1 MGGRAQQGTDQHG
14 LEGCVLGVVSS
25 DPGLSL
31 GGPFGSPPPS
41 PKGPAVFGSLG
52 HHQRPVSDRWEGR
65 RGHSALPACLTLG
78 RTLLALP
85 HLVSLQEAS
94 SWGGSQDS
102 SGGPW
107 GPQSGSPKPQLCSR
121 KSSECPDPPRGELQ
135 LTGDAWVPG
144 GKGPGSGEGVPQ
156 CGPGQ
161 EAGSSGTHGERIY
174 PGGRT
179 LRAGDG
185 AFGKINIW
193 VLSCFLAWRLS
204 LIPKCQG
211 LP

>member
-1 MGGRAQQGTDQHG
+1 MVRSESGPGNGQPRPHPSKPTLRPFCHGVKQNQAHPKAPGGSCVGGRAQQGTDQHG

-85 HLVSLQEAS
+85 HLVSLQES
-94 SWGGSQDS
+94 
-102 SGGPW
+102 
-107 GPQSGSPKPQLCSR
+107 
-121 KSSECPDPPRGELQ
+121 
-135 LTGDAWVPG
+135 
-144 GKGPGSGEGVPQ
+144 
-156 CGPGQ
+156 
-161 EAGSSGTHGERIY
+161 H
-174 PGGRT
+174 
-179 LRAGDG
+179 
-185 AFGKINIW
+185 
-193 VLSCFLAWRLS
+193 
-204 LIPKCQG
+204 LIPCHRLCLQCADT
-211 LP
+211 L